1 MKKTPFASFLTLGL
15 LITQISSCL
24 IHDEIYDPTRQ
35 PDTTY
40 YIFNPNTILQ
50 EIKNGTPS
58 FIEVNESFE
67 PSSENTVIVEWRQ
80 ADYLEVAKAVHY
92 YFWQS
97 KLDLEVWQLDVMLF
111 RTDCEYVN
119 KGFQSGGF
127 EFSRK
132 INYFSSEVSGIKDR
146 ISINASEG
154 YIVRWHSYRR
164 THLDYSNP
172 IDLSELSISVDEALV
187 TAEDRGGD
195 SIREVRNNDCSI
207 SALLAPNGIVD
218 NWSVSYQD
226 NDLNIISE
234 AIINPYSG
242 QFIP

>member
-1 MKKTPFASFLTLGL
+1 MKKIPFASFLTLGL
-15 LITQISSCL
+15 LITQTSSC
-24 IHDEIYDPTRQ
+24 IRHDEVYDPTRQ

-40 YIFNPNTILQ
+40 YIFNPNTILE
-50 EIKNGTPS
+50 EIRNGNPS

-67 PSSENTVIVEWRQ
+67 SSSENVSIVEWSQ

-97 KLDLEVWQLDVMLF
+97 ELDLKVWQLDNMSF
-111 RTDCEYVN
+111 RTDCEYIT

-127 EFSRK
+127 EFSKK
-132 INYFSSEVSGIKDR
+132 INYFSSEVSGIIDD
-146 ISINASEG
+146 IYINASKN
-154 YIVRWHSYRR
+154 YIYRWHSYRSA
-164 THLDYSNP
+164 HLDYSNP
-172 IDLSELSISVDEALV
+172 IDLSELNITVDEALAI
-187 TAEDRGGD
+187 AEARGGD
-195 SIREVRNNDCSI
+195 SIREVRNNACSI